1 MGENLQV
8 GARPTILVVDDDSA
22 TLSRLLPALMDHGC
36 QVSTTASAPEALERL
51 ERESFD
57 LLIADI
63 VVLRRE
69 DKYSRDAGGEPD
81 EESDVK
87 FLADARETPDRA
99 MLPFVALTRDPAV
112 TSKVRWLKAG
122 ADEYITKP
130 CAVDEIRARL
140 EKTLARAAVPSLPS
154 GNAGAPAT
162 GYDLSGDLSKHPAHE
177 LIQNLHEN
185 GKTGVLRVD
194 SQSGEGE
201 VFFGRGNVV
210 HARFA
215 RSGSDGAEGGEV
227 EGMDAFR
234 CVFPLEEGTFGFRS
248 DATPPGESIDCG
260 WNQLLLSAAAL
271 VAEPREVPGRN
282 LLIVDDYGPTRQ
294 VLQMHLARRGYRV
307 KVVSSATE
315 ALEALDHEGAGT
327 PGREGVD
334 ILIADVVMPD
344 MNGFD
349 FLKKVRDRSG
359 TASIPFIFLSADR
372 EFASRALGFRLG
384 ADEYLTK
391 PCAPE
396 ELHTRISALLRRWDA
411 THLPE
416 GEVDLLGDMSRHPA
430 EEIIQT
436 LRANAKTGRLRVA
449 SPFGPGEVFFEE
461 GNVTHGSFAGIDGEE
476 GVYLLFALQDGT
488 FDFLSG
494 ARFARKLMARYTE
507 ELVLEGLR
515 RMDETRDILA
525 MRRSRLGAVGR

>member
-8 GARPTILVVDDDSA
+8 DARPTILVVDDDSA
-22 TLSRLLPALMDHGC
+22 TLSRLLPALMDHGF
-36 QVSTTASAPEALERL
+36 QVSTTDSAPEAIERL
-51 ERESFD
+51 EREVFD

-63 VVLRRE
+63 VVTRRE
-69 DKYSRDAGGEPD
+69 DKYSTDANGEPD
-81 EESDVK
+81 EQSDVK

-99 MLPFVALTRDPAV
+99 TLPFVALTRDPAV
-112 TSKVRWLKAG
+112 TSKVRWLQAG

-140 EKTLARAAVPSLPS
+140 EKTLSRSAVPSLPP
-154 GNAGAPAT
+154 GTAGAPAT

-201 VFFGRGNVV
+201 VFLGRGNVV

-215 RSGSDGAEGGEV
+215 PSTSEGTGGGEV
-227 EGMDAFR
+227 EGVDAFR
-234 CVFPLEEGTFGFRS
+234 CVFPLEEGTFGFQS
-248 DATPPGESIDCG
+248 DAAPPGESIDYG

-282 LLIVDDYGPTRQ
+282 LLILDDYGPTRQ
-294 VLQMHLARRGYRV
+294 VLEMHLARRGYRV
-307 KVVSSATE
+307 RAVSSARE
-315 ALEALDHEGAGT
+315 ALEALDREGAGA
-327 PGREGVD
+327 PGHEGFD
-334 ILIADVVMPD
+334 TLIADVIMPD

-349 FLKKVRDRSG
+349 FLKEVRNRPG
-359 TASIPFIFLSADR
+359 TATIPFVFLSADR

-391 PCAPE
+391 PCTPA
-396 ELHTRISALLRRWDA
+396 ELHARIGALLRRWDA
-411 THLPE
+411 MHPPE
-416 GEVDLLGDMSRHPA
+416 APADFSGDLSRHPA

-436 LRANAKTGRLRVA
+436 LRSNAKTGRLRVA
-449 SPFGPGEVFFEE
+449 SPFGPGEVYFEE
-461 GNVTHGSFAGIDGEE
+461 GNVTHGTFAGIDGEE
-476 GVYLLFALQDGT
+476 GIYLLFALQDGT

-494 ARFARKLMARYTE
+494 GRFARKLMARYSE
-507 ELVLEGLR
+507 ALVLEGLR
-515 RMDETRDILA
+515 RMDETREILA
-525 MRRSRLGAVGR
+525 MRRSRLGAAGR